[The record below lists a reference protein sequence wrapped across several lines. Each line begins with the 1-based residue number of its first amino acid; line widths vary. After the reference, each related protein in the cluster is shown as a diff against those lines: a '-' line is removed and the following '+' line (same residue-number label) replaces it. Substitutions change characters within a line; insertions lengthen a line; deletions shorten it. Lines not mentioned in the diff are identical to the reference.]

1 MERFKRLRR
10 LAAILVLPA
19 IAAAATVQA
28 QEATERYI
36 PIGQSP
42 GLSYEHTYIG
52 PIDSVNLD
60 ERRMTMKT
68 DSGMHSIRITD
79 RTRIWLDRSEQK
91 KTNLTGDPAD
101 CKPGRIVEVKFMDP
115 ETREVADWIKVKVA
129 EP

>member
-1 MERFKRLRR
+1 MRTLI
-10 LAAILVLPA
+10 LAAGAA
-19 IAAAATVQA
+19 IALLGSLSHAHGQKS
-28 QEATERYI
+28 TERYI

-42 GLSYEHTYIG
+42 GLSYKHTYIG

-91 KTNLTGDPAD
+91 KTNLTGGPAD